1 MQNTPKSM
9 LKKPWSPSYTS
20 VFCFATDLSLDFV
33 YQQSELKIWR
43 AWSGLPL
50 ELPEVSKSSNGSVKK
65 SGSNSTKRIS
75 C

>member
-20 VFCFATDLSLDFV
+20 VFCFATVLSLNFL

-43 AWSGLPL
+43 AWRGLPL
-50 ELPEVSKSSNGSVKK
+50 QLPEVRKSSNGSVKK
-65 SGSNSTKRIS
+65 SGSNSTKWTS